1 MAVKN
6 TSERVY
12 SSSWEDVCRV
22 LRNPDF
28 SQCINADFLEEAIL
42 ADGTEFRF
50 VRKTTMTRY
59 GRNYNVKVKK
69 LTESEVSI
77 AVTTQ
82 SRKITV
88 LIDPQW
94 KEEVNRV
101 FGFIDMLLR
110 R

>member
-6 TSERVY
+6 TAERVY
-12 SSSWEDVCRV
+12 NVSWEDICRV

-28 SQCINADFLEEAIL
+28 SQCIDAEFLEQAIMP
-42 ADGTEFRF
+42 DGTEFRF
-50 VRKTTMTRY
+50 VRKTTLTRY

-69 LTESEVSI
+69 LTDTEVNV
-77 AVTTQ
+77 AVMTQ
-82 SRKITV
+82 SRKVTV

-94 KEEVNRV
+94 KAEVNRI